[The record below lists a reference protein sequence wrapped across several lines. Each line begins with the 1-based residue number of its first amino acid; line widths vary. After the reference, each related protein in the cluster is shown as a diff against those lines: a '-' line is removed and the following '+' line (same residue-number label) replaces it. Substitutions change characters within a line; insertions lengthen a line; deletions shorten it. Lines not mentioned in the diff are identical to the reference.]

1 MKKILV
7 IGSGGREHAVCEQFK
22 KSPQEIKIFAL
33 PGNAGIAAIAE
44 IVDSIKQNEHQKII
58 DFCQREKINFVFVGP
73 EQPLVEGL
81 VDDLEK
87 NKIRVFGPSKFAAQ
101 LEGSKIFMKKIADEN
116 GVPTAAYETFL
127 DEKSAAEFAK
137 KLGFPCVVKAD
148 GLAAGKGVII
158 PQNLQEA
165 EIAIKEILSGK
176 FGEAGKKII
185 IEEFLDGFEASYF
198 VLCDGKNFI
207 PNFIPLGFAHDH
219 KKVGENETGPN
230 TGGMGTFAPSPF
242 IDAEMEKKIIAE
254 IITPTLRGLEN
265 AGAPFR
271 GILFAGLMI
280 GKNGPKLLEFNVRFG
295 DPETQVILPRIKSD
309 FVALIEAAIDGNLDQ
324 FQIEFDAEK
333 KLVCVVMCANGYP
346 ENYEKGSEI
355 KGLEE
360 AAKIPNVKIL
370 HAGTIKKD
378 GKILANGGRV
388 LNIVAESDSF
398 KSARDKAYKAIDLID
413 WATGFCRN
421 DIAKKAVG
429 IKAAVIGDP
438 ISHSLSPKIHNFFL
452 EKYKIDG
459 SYEAL
464 QVTKNNL
471 SEAVAKLV
479 DSGFAGF
486 NVTLPHKEEIFKIC
500 DYKSKTAELTGAVNT
515 VIITP
520 DKKLFGHN
528 SDAEGF
534 LNNLKNSQP
543 DFDLNGKN
551 VFVIGAGGAAR
562 AVVYA
567 LIKSDVKNIFITNR
581 SELRTTE
588 LIKNF
593 ADFAQQKKCELKF
606 LDKKKFEKNLN
617 QCDLLVNSTPLGM
630 LGQAVLE
637 LDLKNLKK
645 SALVYDIVYKP
656 LMTELLKTAEARGNQ
671 ILTGIGMLV
680 FQALVGFEAW
690 FKQKPEIDKK
700 LFEILFNQNS

>member
-7 IGSGGREHAVCEQFK
+7 IGSGGREHALCEQFK
-22 KSPQEIKIFAL
+22 KSPQEVKIFVL

-58 DFCQREKINFVFVGP
+58 DFCLREKIDFVFVGP
-73 EQPLVEGL
+73 EQPLVEGF

-127 DEKSAAEFAK
+127 DEKKAVEFAK

-158 PQNLQEA
+158 PQNLPEA
-165 EIAIKEILSGK
+165 EMAIKEILSGK

-207 PNFIPLGFAHDH
+207 PLGFAHDH

-242 IDAEMEKKIIAE
+242 IDAKMEKKIIAE

-280 GKNGPKLLEFNVRFG
+280 GRNGPKLLEFNVRFG

-309 FVALIEAAIDGNLDQ
+309 FAALIEAAIDGNLDK
-324 FQIEFDAEK
+324 FQIEFDEEK
-333 KLVCVVMCANGYP
+333 KLVCVVMCAKGYP

-355 KGLEE
+355 NDLDT
-360 AAKIPNVKIL
+360 AAKIQNVKIL
-370 HAGTIKKD
+370 HAGTVKKD

-388 LNIVAESDSF
+388 LNIVAESNSF
-398 KSARDKAYKAIDLID
+398 KSARNKAYEAISLID
-413 WATGFCRN
+413 WKEGFCRN

-452 EKYKIDG
+452 EKYEIDG

-471 SEAVAKLV
+471 SEMVAKLV
-479 DSGFAGF
+479 NSGFAGF

-500 DYKSKTAELTGAVNT
+500 DHKSKTAELTGAVNT
-515 VIITP
+515 VIVTP

-543 DFDLNGKN
+543 DFDLSGKN
-551 VFVIGAGGAAR
+551 IFVVGAGGAAR

-581 SELRTTE
+581 NEIRATE

-593 ADFAQQKKCELKF
+593 ANFAQQKKCKLKF
-606 LDKKKFEKNLN
+606 LDKENFEKNLD
-617 QCDLLVNSTPLGM
+617 QCDLLVNSTSLGM
-630 LGQAVLE
+630 AGQAALE
-637 LDLKNLKK
+637 LDLKNLKN

-656 LMTELLKTAEARGNQ
+656 LMTELLTAAEARGNK
-671 ILTGIGMLV
+671 IVTGIGMLV

-690 FKQKPEIDKK
+690 FKQKPEIDEK
-700 LFEILFNQNS
+700 LFSSLS